1 MRKTLATILLTT
13 ALLLAGLLAA
23 LPLLWML
30 ANSFVTS
37 YPGEPLRGS
46 LDHYRAIFT
55 TQPALLWLA
64 NSLFVAGTQTVLAVI
79 CGSLAGYVLA
89 RHDFR
94 GRRRLHV
101 LLVATLLLPA
111 QVTLPAAWQLMLH
124 LQLLDSYLGLVLP
137 AAGTALGALL
147 FYQACKQIPDDT
159 LDAARIDGCSEFR
172 CWWEIALPA
181 VSPTLVTF
189 AVLSFTANWN
199 AYLWPQILLQDERKF
214 TLAIGLA
221 NLAAL
226 PAYRSN
232 LGMMLAAT
240 SISIVPCVILFM
252 AARNSLRESITEGA
266 VR

>member
-1 MRKTLATILLTT
+1 MRKTLAAILLTT
-13 ALLLAGLLAA
+13 ALLLAGFVAA

-37 YPGEPLRGS
+37 YPGETLRTG
-46 LDHYRAIFT
+46 LDHYRTIFT

-64 NSLFVAGTQTVLAVI
+64 NSLFIAGFQTVFAVL
-79 CGSLAGYVLA
+79 CGSLAGFVLA

-101 LLVATLLLPA
+101 ILVATLLLPA
-111 QVTLPAAWQLMLH
+111 QVTLPAAWRLMLH
-124 LQLLDSYLGLVLP
+124 LGLLDSYLGLLLP
-137 AAGTALGALL
+137 AAGNVLGALL

-159 LDAARIDGCSEFR
+159 LDAARIDGCSELR
-172 CWWEIALPA
+172 CWWEVALPA
-181 VSPTLVTF
+181 VAPTLVTF

-221 NLAAL
+221 NLGAL
-226 PAYRSN
+226 PAYRSQ
-232 LGMMLAAT
+232 LGMRLAAT
-240 SISIVPCVILFM
+240 SISIVPCLLLFL